1 MLKSILNGLAGV
13 RGHQTQMDV
22 VGSNIANINTIGYKT
37 MQATFQETLSQM
49 VGSAQGPTDKRGG
62 SNPLQIGLGSSI
74 GGIKSTFSQ
83 GALQDTGNVT
93 DMAILGNSFFIVND
107 GNRDFFTR
115 NGSFGFDGEG
125 TLVNNQG
132 YAVQGK
138 QATAEG
144 VIAED
149 AVVGQ
154 LSLAVDTRVEPKA
167 TTAVTITGNLD
178 AETTMQGT
186 LTRTKS
192 FLATASQD
200 EDISGLFANGA
211 AETFL
216 NLISGLDTITV
227 GDTNA
232 DNGAGLSRTFSYGVD
247 FTTLAD
253 LATAIDNE
261 FNARFTTVFNDPA
274 DGGNGQLTFTSV
286 APEVRMVIRSD
297 TNSALDAAFATVHES
312 VLITAG
318 FGAGQSVNSDEF
330 AHRAGR
336 TDPVINLRNAQGD
349 TLGLQAGDDLT
360 LLSASIG
367 GEEGRLLPATS
378 LFADIDDT
386 STFEQF
392 RLNLANALYGG
403 TPQPEEKVVIE
414 DDGRIR
420 IEGGLGIARS
430 VTSLKIVAGADPN
443 TDTRDSFG
451 SSFTFFEENAAADVT
466 HTMTTTTY
474 DNVGQAHTLQVEF
487 TRTRESGKWNWRAF
501 LTGAETVRSGATGII
516 QFNRDGSLNSLQYD
530 AGATAFS
537 FDPGNDSALVSVEL
551 LVGSEGLFD
560 GVTFFASP
568 STAAVVNQDGSALG
582 VMESVSIDEA
592 GMVFANFDNGIRKV
606 KAQISVAQF
615 NNPTGLIKAQDSLF
629 INSVNSGNPIVSDAE
644 KVLSK
649 IVSKKLER
657 SNVDIAEQ
665 FTQMITAQRGLQ
677 ANSRVITTSDDVLTE
692 LINLKR

>member
-49 VGSAQGPTDKRGG
+49 VGSAQGPTGKRGG

-149 AVVGQ
+149 AVVGK
-154 LSLAVDTRVEPKA
+154 LSLAADTRVEPKA
-167 TTAVTITGNLD
+167 TTQVTITGNLD

-192 FLATASQD
+192 FLATATQN

-227 GDTNA
+227 GDQVST
-232 DNGAGLSRTFSYGVD
+232 RTFTYGVD

-253 LATAIDNE
+253 LATAVDNE
-261 FNARFTTVFNDPA
+261 FNARFTTTFNDPA
-274 DGGNGQLTFTSV
+274 DGGDGQITITSV
-286 APEVRMVIRSD
+286 AQEVRMVVRSD
-297 TNSALDAAFATVHES
+297 TNSALDAAFANVNES
-312 VLITAG
+312 VLATAG
-318 FGAGQSVNSDEF
+318 FGAGQSVNSDQF

-336 TDPVINLRNAQGD
+336 TDPLINLRNAQGD
-349 TLGLQAGDDLT
+349 TLSLLTGDDLT
-360 LLSASIG
+360 LLSAAIG
-367 GEEGRLLPATS
+367 GERSPATS

-392 RLNLANALYGG
+392 RLNLANALYGAS
-403 TPQPEEKVVIE
+403 PQPEEKVVIE
-414 DDGRIR
+414 EDGRIR
-420 IEGGLGIARS
+420 IEGGLGIARA
-430 VTSLKIVAGADPN
+430 VTDLKIGAGADPN
-443 TDTRDSFG
+443 TDTRASFG
-451 SSFTFFEENAAADVT
+451 SSFTFFEEQAASDVT

-474 DNVGQAHTLQVEF
+474 DNIGQAHTLQVEF
-487 TRTRESGKWNWRAF
+487 TRTRESGKWDWRAF
-501 LTGAETVRSGATGII
+501 LTGNETVRSGSTGII

-537 FDPGNDSALVSVEL
+537 FDPGNESALVSVGL

-568 STAAVVNQDGSALG
+568 STAAVVDQDGSALG

-592 GMVFANFDNGIRKV
+592 GMIFANFDNGIRKV

>member
-49 VGSAQGPTDKRGG
+49 VGSAQGPTEKRGG

-149 AVVGQ
+149 AVVGK
-154 LSLAVDTRVEPKA
+154 LSLAADTRVEPKA
-167 TTAVTITGNLD
+167 TTQVTITGNLD

-192 FLATASQD
+192 FLATATQN

-227 GDTNA
+227 GDQVST
-232 DNGAGLSRTFSYGVD
+232 RTFTYGVD

-253 LATAIDNE
+253 LATAVDNE
-261 FNARFTTVFNDPA
+261 FNARFTTTFNDPA
-274 DGGNGQLTFTSV
+274 DGGDGQITITSV
-286 APEVRMVIRSD
+286 APEVRMVVRSD
-297 TNSALDAAFATVHES
+297 TNSALDAAFANVHES

-336 TDPVINLRNAQGD
+336 TDPLINLRNAQGD
-349 TLGLQAGDDLT
+349 TLGLVAGDDLT
-360 LLSASIG
+360 LLSAAIG
-367 GEEGRLLPATS
+367 GLRSPATS
-378 LFADIDDT
+378 LFGDIDDT

-392 RLNLANALYGG
+392 RLNLANALYGAS
-403 TPQPEEKVVIE
+403 PQPEEKVVIE

-420 IEGGLGIARS
+420 IEGGLGIARA
-430 VTSLKIVAGADPN
+430 VTDLKIGAGADPN
-443 TDTRDSFG
+443 TDTRASFG
-451 SSFTFFEENAAADVT
+451 SSFTFFEEQAASDVT

-474 DNVGQAHTLQVEF
+474 DNIGQAHTLQVEF

-501 LTGAETVRSGATGII
+501 LTGNETVRSGSTGII

-537 FDPGNDSALVSVEL
+537 FDPGNESALVSVGL

-568 STAAVVNQDGSALG
+568 STAAVVDQDGSALG

-592 GMVFANFDNGIRKV
+592 GMIFANFDNGIRKV

-629 INSVNSGNPIVSDAE
+629 INSVNSGNPIVADAE

-649 IVSKKLER
+649 VVSKKLER

>member
-49 VGSAQGPTDKRGG
+49 VGSAQGPTGKRGG

-149 AVVGQ
+149 AVVGK
-154 LSLAVDTRVEPKA
+154 LSLAADTRVEPKA
-167 TTAVTITGNLD
+167 TTQVTITGNLD

-192 FLATASQD
+192 FLATATQN

-227 GDTNA
+227 GDQVST
-232 DNGAGLSRTFSYGVD
+232 RTFTYGVD
-247 FTTLAD
+247 FTTLSD
-253 LATAIDNE
+253 LATAVDNE
-261 FNARFTTVFNDPA
+261 FNARFTTTFNDPA
-274 DGGNGQLTFTSV
+274 DGGDGQITITSV
-286 APEVRMVIRSD
+286 APEVRMVVRSD
-297 TNSALDAAFATVHES
+297 TNSALDAAFANVHES

-336 TDPVINLRNAQGD
+336 TDPLINLRNAQGD
-349 TLGLQAGDDLT
+349 TLGLLAGDDLT
-360 LLSASIG
+360 LLSAAIG
-367 GEEGRLLPATS
+367 GERSPATS

-392 RLNLANALYGG
+392 RLNLANALYGAS
-403 TPQPEEKVVIE
+403 PQPEEKVVIE

-420 IEGGLGIARS
+420 IEGGLGIARA
-430 VTSLKIVAGADPN
+430 VTDLKIGAGADPN
-443 TDTRDSFG
+443 TDTRASFG
-451 SSFTFFEENAAADVT
+451 SSFTFFEEQAASDVT

-474 DNVGQAHTLQVEF
+474 DNIGQAHTLQVEF

-501 LTGAETVRSGATGII
+501 LTGNETVRSGSTGII

-537 FDPGNDSALVSVEL
+537 FDPGNESALVSVGL

-568 STAAVVNQDGSALG
+568 STAAVVDQDGSALG

-592 GMVFANFDNGIRKV
+592 GMIFANFDNGIRKV

-629 INSVNSGNPIVSDAE
+629 INSVNSGNPIVADAE

-649 IVSKKLER
+649 VVSKKLER

>member
-49 VGSAQGPTDKRGG
+49 VGSAQGPTGKRGG

-149 AVVGQ
+149 AVVGK
-154 LSLAVDTRVEPKA
+154 LSLAADTRVEPKA
-167 TTAVTITGNLD
+167 TTQVTITGNLD

-192 FLATASQD
+192 FLATATQN

-227 GDTNA
+227 GDQVST
-232 DNGAGLSRTFSYGVD
+232 RTFTYGVD

-253 LATAIDNE
+253 LATAVDNE
-261 FNARFTTVFNDPA
+261 FNARFTTTFNDPA
-274 DGGNGQLTFTSV
+274 DGGDGQITITSV
-286 APEVRMVIRSD
+286 APEVRMVVRSD
-297 TNSALDAAFATVHES
+297 TNSALDAAFANVNES
-312 VLITAG
+312 VLATAG
-318 FGAGQSVNSDEF
+318 FGAGQSVNSDQF

-336 TDPVINLRNAQGD
+336 TDPLINLRNAQGD
-349 TLGLQAGDDLT
+349 TLSLLTGDDLT
-360 LLSASIG
+360 LLSAAIG
-367 GEEGRLLPATS
+367 GERSPATS

-392 RLNLANALYGG
+392 RLNLANALYGAS
-403 TPQPEEKVVIE
+403 PQPEEKVVIE

-420 IEGGLGIARS
+420 IEGGLGIARA
-430 VTSLKIVAGADPN
+430 VTDLKIGAGADPN
-443 TDTRDSFG
+443 TDTRASFG
-451 SSFTFFEENAAADVT
+451 SSFTFFEEQAASDVT

-474 DNVGQAHTLQVEF
+474 DNIGQAHTLQVEF

-501 LTGAETVRSGATGII
+501 LTGNETVRSGSTGII

-537 FDPGNDSALVSVEL
+537 FDPGNESALVSVGL

-568 STAAVVNQDGSALG
+568 STAAVVDQDGSALG

-592 GMVFANFDNGIRKV
+592 GMIFANFDNGIRKV

>member
-49 VGSAQGPTDKRGG
+49 VGPAQGPTDKRGG

-149 AVVGQ
+149 AVVGK
-154 LSLAVDTRVEPKA
+154 LSMAVDTRVEPKA

-216 NLISGLDTITV
+216 NLISGLDSITV
-227 GDTNA
+227 GDQVSTKN
-232 DNGAGLSRTFSYGVD
+232 FSYGVD

-253 LATAIDNE
+253 LAEAVDGE

-367 GEEGRLLPATS
+367 GSLLPATS
-378 LFADIDDT
+378 LFADIDET
-386 STFEQF
+386 STF
-392 RLNLANALYGG
+392 
-403 TPQPEEKVVIE
+403 
-414 DDGRIR
+414 
-420 IEGGLGIARS
+420 
-430 VTSLKIVAGADPN
+430 
-443 TDTRDSFG
+443 
-451 SSFTFFEENAAADVT
+451 
-466 HTMTTTTY
+466 
-474 DNVGQAHTLQVEF
+474 
-487 TRTRESGKWNWRAF
+487 
-501 LTGAETVRSGATGII
+501 
-516 QFNRDGSLNSLQYD
+516 
-530 AGATAFS
+530 
-537 FDPGNDSALVSVEL
+537 
-551 LVGSEGLFD
+551 
-560 GVTFFASP
+560 
-568 STAAVVNQDGSALG
+568 
-582 VMESVSIDEA
+582 
-592 GMVFANFDNGIRKV
+592 
-606 KAQISVAQF
+606 
-615 NNPTGLIKAQDSLF
+615 
-629 INSVNSGNPIVSDAE
+629 
-644 KVLSK
+644 
-649 IVSKKLER
+649 
-657 SNVDIAEQ
+657 
-665 FTQMITAQRGLQ
+665 
-677 ANSRVITTSDDVLTE
+677 
-692 LINLKR
+692 

>member
-49 VGSAQGPTDKRGG
+49 VGSAQGPTEKRGG

-149 AVVGQ
+149 AVVGK
-154 LSLAVDTRVEPKA
+154 LSLAADTRVEPKA
-167 TTAVTITGNLD
+167 TTQVTITGNLD

-192 FLATASQD
+192 FLATATQN

-227 GDTNA
+227 GDQVST
-232 DNGAGLSRTFSYGVD
+232 RTFTYGVD

-253 LATAIDNE
+253 LATAVDNE
-261 FNARFTTVFNDPA
+261 FNARFTTTFNDPA
-274 DGGNGQLTFTSV
+274 DGGDGQITITSV
-286 APEVRMVIRSD
+286 APEVRMVVRSD
-297 TNSALDAAFATVHES
+297 TNSALDAAFANVHES

-336 TDPVINLRNAQGD
+336 TDPLINLRNAQGD
-349 TLGLQAGDDLT
+349 TLGLVAGDDLT
-360 LLSASIG
+360 LLSAAIG
-367 GEEGRLLPATS
+367 GLRSPATS

-392 RLNLANALYGG
+392 RLNLANALYGAS
-403 TPQPEEKVVIE
+403 PQPEEKVEIE

-420 IEGGLGIARS
+420 IEGGLGVARA
-430 VTSLKIVAGADPN
+430 VTDLKIGAGGDPN
-443 TDTRDSFG
+443 TDTRASFG
-451 SSFTFFEENAAADVT
+451 SSFTFFEEQAASDVT

-474 DNVGQAHTLQVEF
+474 DNIGQAHTLQVEF

-501 LTGAETVRSGATGII
+501 LTGNETVRSGSTGII

-537 FDPGNDSALVSVEL
+537 FDPGNESELVSVGL

-568 STAAVVNQDGSALG
+568 STAAVVDQDGSALG

-592 GMVFANFDNGIRKV
+592 GMIFANFDNGIRKV

-629 INSVNSGNPIVSDAE
+629 INSVNSGNPIVADAE

-649 IVSKKLER
+649 VVSKKLER

>member
-49 VGSAQGPTDKRGG
+49 VGSAQGPTEKRGG

-138 QATAEG
+138 QATPEG

-149 AVVGQ
+149 AVVGK
-154 LSLAVDTRVEPKA
+154 LSLAADTRVEPNA
-167 TTAVTITGNLD
+167 TTQVTITGNLD

-192 FLATASQD
+192 FLATATQN

-227 GDTNA
+227 GDQVST
-232 DNGAGLSRTFSYGVD
+232 RTFTYGVD

-253 LATAIDNE
+253 LATAVDNE
-261 FNARFTTVFNDPA
+261 FNARFTTAFNDPA
-274 DGGNGQLTFTSV
+274 DGGDGQITITSV
-286 APEVRMVIRSD
+286 APEVRMVVRSD
-297 TNSALDAAFATVHES
+297 TNSALDAAFANVHES

-318 FGAGQSVNSDEF
+318 FGAGQAVNSDEF

-336 TDPVINLRNAQGD
+336 TDPLINLRNAQGD
-349 TLGLQAGDDLT
+349 TLGLVAGDDLT
-360 LLSASIG
+360 LLSAAIG
-367 GEEGRLLPATS
+367 GLRSPATS

-392 RLNLANALYGG
+392 RLNLANALYGAS
-403 TPQPEEKVVIE
+403 PQPEEKVEIE

-420 IEGGLGIARS
+420 IEGGLGVARA
-430 VTSLKIVAGADPN
+430 VTDLKIGAGADPN
-443 TDTRDSFG
+443 TDTRASFG
-451 SSFTFFEENAAADVT
+451 SSFTFFEEQAASDVT

-474 DNVGQAHTLQVEF
+474 DNIGQAHTLQVEF

-501 LTGAETVRSGATGII
+501 LTGNETVRSGSTGII

-537 FDPGNDSALVSVEL
+537 FDPGNESELVSVGL

-568 STAAVVNQDGSALG
+568 STAAVVDQDGSALG

-592 GMVFANFDNGIRKV
+592 GMIFANFDNGIRKV

-629 INSVNSGNPIVSDAE
+629 INSVNSGNPIVADAE

-649 IVSKKLER
+649 VVSKKLER

>member
-49 VGSAQGPTDKRGG
+49 VGSAQGPTGKRGG

-149 AVVGQ
+149 AVVGK
-154 LSLAVDTRVEPKA
+154 LSLAADTRVEPKA
-167 TTAVTITGNLD
+167 TTQVTITGNLD

-192 FLATASQD
+192 FLATATQN

-227 GDTNA
+227 GDQVST
-232 DNGAGLSRTFSYGVD
+232 RTFTYGVD
-247 FTTLAD
+247 FTTLSD
-253 LATAIDNE
+253 LATAVDNE
-261 FNARFTTVFNDPA
+261 FNARFTTTFNDPA
-274 DGGNGQLTFTSV
+274 DGGDGQITITSV
-286 APEVRMVIRSD
+286 AQEVRMVVRSD
-297 TNSALDAAFATVHES
+297 TNSALDAAFANVNES
-312 VLITAG
+312 VLATAG

-336 TDPVINLRNAQGD
+336 TDPLINLRNAQGD
-349 TLGLQAGDDLT
+349 TLSLLTGDDLT
-360 LLSASIG
+360 LLSAAIG
-367 GEEGRLLPATS
+367 GERSPATS

-392 RLNLANALYGG
+392 RLNLANALYGAS
-403 TPQPEEKVVIE
+403 PQPEEKVVIE

-420 IEGGLGIARS
+420 IEGGLGIARA
-430 VTSLKIVAGADPN
+430 VTDLKIGAGADPN
-443 TDTRDSFG
+443 TDTRASFG
-451 SSFTFFEENAAADVT
+451 SSFTFFEEQAASDVT

-474 DNVGQAHTLQVEF
+474 DNIGQAHTLQVEF
-487 TRTRESGKWNWRAF
+487 TRTRESGKWDWRAF
-501 LTGAETVRSGATGII
+501 LTGNETVRSGATGII

-537 FDPGNDSALVSVEL
+537 FDPGNESALVSVGL

-568 STAAVVNQDGSALG
+568 STAAVVDQDGSALG

-592 GMVFANFDNGIRKV
+592 GMIFANFDNGIRKV

>member
-149 AVVGQ
+149 AVVGK
-154 LSLAVDTRVEPKA
+154 LSLAADTRVEPKA
-167 TTAVTITGNLD
+167 TTQVTITGNLD

-192 FLATASQD
+192 FLATATQN

-227 GDTNA
+227 GDQVST
-232 DNGAGLSRTFSYGVD
+232 RTFTYGVD

-253 LATAIDNE
+253 LATAVDNE
-261 FNARFTTVFNDPA
+261 FNARFTTNFNDPA
-274 DGGNGQLTFTSV
+274 DGGDGQITITSV
-286 APEVRMVIRSD
+286 APEVRMVVRSD
-297 TNSALDAAFATVHES
+297 TNSALDAAFANVHES

-336 TDPVINLRNAQGD
+336 TDPLINLRNAQGD
-349 TLGLQAGDDLT
+349 TLGLLAGDDLT
-360 LLSASIG
+360 LLSAAIG
-367 GEEGRLLPATS
+367 GERSPATS
-378 LFADIDDT
+378 LFGDIDDT

-392 RLNLANALYGG
+392 RLNLANALYGAS
-403 TPQPEEKVVIE
+403 PQPEEKVVIE

-420 IEGGLGIARS
+420 IEGGLGIARA
-430 VTSLKIVAGADPN
+430 VTDLKIGAGADPN
-443 TDTRDSFG
+443 TDTRASFG
-451 SSFTFFEENAAADVT
+451 SSFTFFEEQAASDVT

-474 DNVGQAHTLQVEF
+474 DNIGQAHTLQVEF
-487 TRTRESGKWNWRAF
+487 TRTRESGKWDWRAF
-501 LTGAETVRSGATGII
+501 LTGNETVRSGSTGII

-537 FDPGNDSALVSVEL
+537 FDPGNESALVSVGL

-568 STAAVVNQDGSALG
+568 STAAVVDQDGSALG

-592 GMVFANFDNGIRKV
+592 GMIFANFDNGIRKV

-629 INSVNSGNPIVSDAE
+629 INSVNSGNPIVADAE

-649 IVSKKLER
+649 VVSKKLER

>member
-49 VGSAQGPTDKRGG
+49 VGSAQGPTEKRGG

-149 AVVGQ
+149 AVVGK
-154 LSLAVDTRVEPKA
+154 LSLAADTRVEPKA
-167 TTAVTITGNLD
+167 TTQVTITGNLD

-192 FLATASQD
+192 FLATATQN

-227 GDTNA
+227 GDQVST
-232 DNGAGLSRTFSYGVD
+232 RTFTYGVD

-253 LATAIDNE
+253 LATAVDNE
-261 FNARFTTVFNDPA
+261 FNARFTTTFNDPA
-274 DGGNGQLTFTSV
+274 DGGDGQITITSV
-286 APEVRMVIRSD
+286 APEVRMVVRSD
-297 TNSALDAAFATVHES
+297 TNSALDAAFANVHES

-336 TDPVINLRNAQGD
+336 TDPLINLRNAQGD
-349 TLGLQAGDDLT
+349 TLGLLAGDDLT
-360 LLSASIG
+360 LLSAAIG
-367 GEEGRLLPATS
+367 GERSPATS
-378 LFADIDDT
+378 LFGDIDDT

-392 RLNLANALYGG
+392 RLNLANALYGAS
-403 TPQPEEKVVIE
+403 PQPEEKVVIE

-420 IEGGLGIARS
+420 IEGGLGIARA
-430 VTSLKIVAGADPN
+430 VTDLKIGAGADPN
-443 TDTRDSFG
+443 TDTRASFG
-451 SSFTFFEENAAADVT
+451 SSFTFFEEQAASDVT

-474 DNVGQAHTLQVEF
+474 DNIGQAHTLQVEF

-501 LTGAETVRSGATGII
+501 LTGNETVRSGSTGII

-537 FDPGNDSALVSVEL
+537 FDPGNESALVSVGL

-568 STAAVVNQDGSALG
+568 STAAVVDQDGSALG

-592 GMVFANFDNGIRKV
+592 GMIFANFDNGIRKV

>member
-274 DGGNGQLTFTSV
+274 DGGNGQITFTSV

-297 TNSALDAAFATVHES
+297 TNSALDAAFANVHES

-367 GEEGRLLPATS
+367 GGLLPATS

-629 INSVNSGNPIVSDAE
+629 INSVNSGNPIVADAE

>member
-37 MQATFQETLSQM
+37 MQATFQETLSQT
-49 VGSAQGPTDKRGG
+49 VGSAQGPTGKRGG

-149 AVVGQ
+149 AVVGK
-154 LSLAVDTRVEPKA
+154 LSLAADTRVEPKA
-167 TTAVTITGNLD
+167 TTQVTITGNLD

-192 FLATASQD
+192 FLATATQN

-227 GDTNA
+227 GDQVST
-232 DNGAGLSRTFSYGVD
+232 RTFTYGVD

-253 LATAIDNE
+253 LATAVDNE
-261 FNARFTTVFNDPA
+261 FNARFTTTFNDPA
-274 DGGNGQLTFTSV
+274 DGGDGQITITSV
-286 APEVRMVIRSD
+286 APEVRMVVRSD
-297 TNSALDAAFATVHES
+297 TNSALDAAFANVHES

-336 TDPVINLRNAQGD
+336 TDPLINLRNAQGD
-349 TLGLQAGDDLT
+349 TLGLLTGDDLT
-360 LLSASIG
+360 LLSAAIG
-367 GEEGRLLPATS
+367 GERSPATS
-378 LFADIDDT
+378 LFGDIDDT

-392 RLNLANALYGG
+392 RLNLANALYGAS
-403 TPQPEEKVVIE
+403 PQPEEKVVIE

-420 IEGGLGIARS
+420 IEGGLGIARA
-430 VTSLKIVAGADPN
+430 VTDLKIGAGADPN
-443 TDTRDSFG
+443 TDTRASFG
-451 SSFTFFEENAAADVT
+451 SSFTFFEENAASDVT

-474 DNVGQAHTLQVEF
+474 DNIGQAHTLQVEF
-487 TRTRESGKWNWRAF
+487 TRTRESGKWDWRAF
-501 LTGAETVRSGATGII
+501 LTGNETVRSGSTGII

-537 FDPGNDSALVSVEL
+537 FDPGNESALVSVGL

-568 STAAVVNQDGSALG
+568 STAAVVDQDGSALG

-592 GMVFANFDNGIRKV
+592 GMIFANFDNGIRKV